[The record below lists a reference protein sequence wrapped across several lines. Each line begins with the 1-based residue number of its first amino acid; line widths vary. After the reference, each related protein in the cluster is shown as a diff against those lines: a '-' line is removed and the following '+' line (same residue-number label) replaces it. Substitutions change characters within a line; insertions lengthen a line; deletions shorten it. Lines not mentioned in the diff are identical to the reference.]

1 MRIQNEPI
9 FDIFSGGALFHIVLL
24 IVVIEVVIRLVTGR
38 GVSGADGAGNSAQ
51 RRLKGHPESFPL
63 TCLVSMASASI
74 PESRHDV
81 FARGLQARKRRSLR

>member
-38 GVSGADGAGNSAQ
+38 GVSGADGPETQ
-51 RRLKGHPESFPL
+51 RRGGLKDTQNRFH
-63 TCLVSMASASI
+63 
-74 PESRHDV
+74 
-81 FARGLQARKRRSLR
+81 